1 MLKMIGKLLSLLAR
15 VDLNSINY
23 STNVSSFPA
32 TTDFGMVQIQLQDST
47 GNWRTY
53 HVTNNIP
60 AMIISGMRQLKGQ
73 YPDHR
78 VRAVNEN
85 GSLVDIL

>member
-1 MLKMIGKLLSLLAR
+1 MI
-15 VDLNSINY
+15 
-23 STNVSSFPA
+23 
-32 TTDFGMVQIQLQDST
+32 QIQLLDST

-60 AMIISGMRQLKGQ
+60 AMVNTGMRQLKGQ

-78 VRAVNEN
+78 IRAVNAN
-85 GSLVDIL
+85 GRLVDML